1 MQESNPTW
9 YQNEIEDIRSRID
22 KRYADTGLRMLFY
35 DVENNI
41 PNDMLDAEREV
52 PEELRDEDDDE
63 WKFWKPVL
71 STITEEEITALES
84 RLKAAF
90 PPGFRALLQ
99 AYHLVS
105 WTSAGMSDGA
115 GGFVGGCMSFTL
127 PALTTTSRL
136 TELERHAAEDWGPL
150 IAAGYLPF
158 AIGEDGQGP
167 ICFDVHQRDD
177 DGDCPVIWILHDDL
191 FELGA
196 EGTGVREKVEPHVRQ
211 IADSFE
217 DVKAI
222 LLGGEEVL
230 RV

>member
-1 MQESNPTW
+1 
-9 YQNEIEDIRSRID
+9 
-22 KRYADTGLRMLFY
+22 MLFY

-41 PNDMLDAEREV
+41 PDDMLDLAREV
-52 PEELRDEDDDE
+52 PEELQEEDDGE
-63 WKFWKPVL
+63 WKFWKPVT
-71 STITEEEITALES
+71 STITEEELTALES

-105 WTSAGMSDGA
+105 WTSAGISNGQ
-115 GGFVGGCMSFTL
+115 GGYVGGCLSFTL

-136 TELERHAAEDWGPL
+136 SELERHAAEDWGPL

-158 AIGEDGQGP
+158 AVGEDGQGP
-167 ICFDVHQRDD
+167 VCFDLEKRDD
-177 DGDCPVIWILHDDL
+177 AGDCPVIWILHDDL
-191 FELGA
+191 FDLGEA
-196 EGTGVREKVEPHVRQ
+196 GVSIRAKVETHVRQ

-217 DVKAI
+217 DMKAI

-230 RV
+230 SV